1 MRLIDAEQVAA
12 VLTPDAT
19 RLALADAFCGAIAAP
34 QRHAHS
40 LPTSDVAP
48 PGTLLL
54 MPAWSDDRAIGV
66 KLVTVMPGN
75 ADRGLPAVHAQ
86 YQLFDRAT
94 GVALAV
100 IDGEMLTLRRTAA
113 ASALASSYLS
123 RVDSSRLVMV
133 GAGSLAPHVIAAH
146 CAVRPIRQVMI
157 WNRNADK
164 AEALAARLDL
174 SGCTVEATT
183 DLETAVGAAD
193 IVSCATLATA
203 PLIHGAW
210 LRPGTHVDLIG
221 GFRPDMRE
229 VDDEAVR
236 RAAVFVDSRTGALA
250 EAGDLTQPIADGV
263 ITAEAVRGELAELC
277 SGTVSGRTGD
287 DEITLFKSVGVAL
300 EDLAAAWLVYRQTE
314 EHGKP

>member
-12 VLTPDAT
+12 VLTPEAT
-19 RLALADAFCGAIAAP
+19 RRALADAFRGTITAP

-40 LPTSDVAP
+40 LENSEAAP
-48 PGTLLL
+48 QGTLLL
-54 MPAWSDDRAIGV
+54 MPAWSDDRAVGI

-86 YQLFDRAT
+86 YQLFDRTT
-94 GVALAV
+94 GAPLAV

-123 RVDSSRLVMV
+123 RADSTRLVMV

-146 CAVRPIRQVMI
+146 CAVRPIRDVRI
-157 WNRNADK
+157 WNRNAGK
-164 AEALAARLDL
+164 AEALAARIDL
-174 SGCTVEATT
+174 PGCTVAATT
-183 DLETAVGAAD
+183 DLEAAVNAAD

-203 PLIHGAW
+203 PLVHGAW

-236 RAAVFVDSRTGALA
+236 RASIFVDSRAGALA
-250 EAGDLTQPIADGV
+250 EAGDLTQPIAAGV
-263 ITAEAVRGELAELC
+263 ITADAVRGELAELC
-277 SGTVSGRTGD
+277 RRMVSGRSAD
-287 DEITLFKSVGVAL
+287 EEITLFKSVGVAL
-300 EDLAAAWLVYRQTE
+300 EDLAAAWLVYCHIE
-314 EHGKP
+314 EHGTP